1 MALIHFFLGSSRSA
15 TIRKLGRAPA
25 VLGTSED
32 PIEPARGRRAMLR
45 GSAALALCVVSAC
58 AGAPRPVGNAQVR
71 FVLEPDT
78 ARVYTDERFLGA
90 ARVIAVRPIELR
102 AGPRRFTITADGY
115 FPHDLE
121 VDLPPGLTT
130 IRVSLRPVPP

>member
-1 MALIHFFLGSSRSA
+1 MEKVSA
-15 TIRKLGRAPA
+15 PRIRRRDLARMLAPG
-25 VLGTSED
+25 V
-32 PIEPARGRRAMLR
+32 
-45 GSAALALCVVSAC
+45 LALVAC
-58 AGAPRPVGNAQVR
+58 SGGPRPVGNAQVR
-71 FVLEPDT
+71 FLIEPAT
-78 ARVYTDERFLGA
+78 ARVYTDERFLGG
-90 ARVIAVRPIELR
+90 ARVVAVRPIQLR

>member
-1 MALIHFFLGSSRSA
+1 MSPLLPRRSFLLLASTTLAAGCA
-15 TIRKLGRAPA
+15 AAPA
-25 VLGTSED
+25 
-32 PIEPARGRRAMLR
+32 PI
-45 GSAALALCVVSAC
+45 
-58 AGAPRPVGNAQVR
+58 GNAQVR

-90 ARVIAVRPIELR
+90 ARVVAARPVQLR

-121 VDLPPGLTT
+121 VELPPGLTT